1 MKEFTAVIKVV
12 YNNTE
17 ISTDE
22 INGITSLFK
31 YYLVINNSQKEL
43 LNEHQSIS
51 NYVILQNHNKN
62 GLAGAY
68 NLALSKLKDIDPQF
82 VLFLD
87 DDTDTS
93 TLYSLFDDEFYA
105 VFEDQFVAASAPIYI
120 DSNTSTRGS
129 HMLLSKFSFR
139 RIPRDHIGISQ
150 VSFMINSCSVWKHN
164 ALKKIGKYDEVMK
177 VDHIDTD
184 YCLRATEKGY
194 RLILNSNYSFK
205 HTIGDR
211 ISYRFLYKNL
221 RSGNHS
227 PERRKMIM
235 LNSILVLRKH
245 VKNYPILF
253 YIIFERIIYELM
265 GIIIAEKNK
274 LQKIKFSLSGLV
286 NGLFLKIP

>member
-51 NYVILQNHNKN
+51 NYMILQNHNKN

-164 ALKKIGKYDEVMK
+164 ALKKIGKYDEIMK

>member
-31 YYLVINNSQKEL
+31 CYLVINNSQKEL

-51 NYVILQNHNKN
+51 NYLILQNHNKN

-68 NLALSKLKDIDPQF
+68 NLALSKLKDIDPRF

-184 YCLRATEKGY
+184 YCLRATEMGY

-211 ISYRFLYKNL
+211 ISYRFLHKNL

-265 GIIIAEKNK
+265 GIIIAEKNR

>member
-1 MKEFTAVIKVV
+1 M
-12 YNNTE
+12 
-17 ISTDE
+17 
-22 INGITSLFK
+22 
-31 YYLVINNSQKEL
+31 VINNSQKEL

>member
-120 DSNTSTRGS
+120 DSNTSIRGS

-164 ALKKIGKYDEVMK
+164 ALKKIGKYDEIMK